1 MTGYLLN
8 VYNPKMNAN
17 EIMKTEENLKWR
29 RKPEKRPDD
38 ILDGALIEFRL
49 KGFKG
54 ARIEDI
60 AKHAGLSKGTVY
72 LYFKSKEE
80 MLKAL
85 VRRSIIPTALS
96 LKEISENVCDHNS
109 DEPASDVL
117 RKMLMLVAKQM
128 IGEKAGA
135 IPILIIGEAGR
146 FPELAE
152 FYRNEVIESSM
163 KALSSVIRR
172 GIDQNEFR
180 ELDIMIS
187 LRTLMGAVIMQVIWS
202 GVFAANDEA
211 PLSASDLINNHIDIF
226 LNGVLTPKKA

>member
-1 MTGYLLN
+1 
-8 VYNPKMNAN
+8 MNAN
-17 EIMKTEENLKWR
+17 EIMNREENLKWR

-96 LKEISENVCDHNS
+96 LKEIAENVCDDNS
-109 DEPASDVL
+109 DEPASEIL

-135 IPILIIGEAGR
+135 IPLLIIGEAGR

-180 ELDIMIS
+180 EVDIMIS

-202 GVFAANDEA
+202 GVFAANEKA
-211 PLSASDLINNHIDIF
+211 PLSASDLINSHIDIF
-226 LNGVLTPKKA
+226 LNGVLAPQKA